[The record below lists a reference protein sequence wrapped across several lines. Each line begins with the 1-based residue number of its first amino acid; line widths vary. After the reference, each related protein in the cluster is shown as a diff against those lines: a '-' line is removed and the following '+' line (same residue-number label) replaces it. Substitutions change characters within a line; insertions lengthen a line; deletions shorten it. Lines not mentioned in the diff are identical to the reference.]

1 MGYNIV
7 LTTAEDI
14 VAVVDAVVAKDVG
27 VDVSFV
33 SEFSGIATLDQAQKA
48 LNMAKELGLVSE
60 DSSNHTYSES
70 SFLATKLVTAI
81 SDGMK
86 AVYMRM
92 IIEQYEPYRKFKERY
107 EYTASIEMA
116 CRQIKILYSM
126 QTNERDIKNTLISI
140 ATYANALISK
150 GAGLYSFTEESQA
163 SCLLEISLKECA
175 LTDATLRNFLGE
187 SIYNVIDNRN
197 VFTPLAEAV
206 LKTKADNMDTRSV
219 VVYAANAFESFLDG
233 YAHSKGISLVGKNG
247 IIQKKD
253 ALSQSLSKKHRGM
266 IDYIGQIRNAAD
278 HGGDVDENGQ
288 MWNVSKET
296 ASVYPIIVA
305 RIIKSI
311 LLRDNGIIEV

>member
-14 VAVVDAVVAKDVG
+14 FAVVDAVVAKGSGADVT
-27 VDVSFV
+27 FV
-33 SEFSGIATLDQAQKA
+33 SEFSGIATLEQTQKA
-48 LNMAKELGLVSE
+48 LEMAKELNLISE
-60 DSSNHTYSES
+60 NTSNHIYNTS

-92 IIEQYEPYRKFKERY
+92 IIEQYEPYRRFKERY
-107 EYTASIEMA
+107 QFTSSIEIA
-116 CRQIKILYSM
+116 CRQIKLLYSM
-126 QTNERDIKNTLISI
+126 QANERDIKNTIISV

-150 GAGLYSFTEESQA
+150 GAGLYSFTEEHQDS
-163 SCLLEISLKECA
+163 SLLESSLKEISLTE
-175 LTDATLRNFLGE
+175 TTLRDFFGE
-187 SIYNVIDNRN
+187 TIFNTIDNRN
-197 VFTPLAEAV
+197 VFIPLSEAII
-206 LKTKADNMDTRSV
+206 KTKADNIDTRSV

-233 YAHSKGISLVGKNG
+233 YANIKGISLEGKNG

-253 ALSQSLSKKHRGM
+253 ALSKFLSKKHRGM

-296 ASVYPIIVA
+296 ACIYPIIVS

-311 LLRDNGIIEV
+311 LLRDVGVIEV

>member
-1 MGYNIV
+1 
-7 LTTAEDI
+7 
-14 VAVVDAVVAKDVG
+14 
-27 VDVSFV
+27 
-33 SEFSGIATLDQAQKA
+33 
-48 LNMAKELGLVSE
+48 
-60 DSSNHTYSES
+60 
-70 SFLATKLVTAI
+70 
-81 SDGMK
+81 
-86 AVYMRM
+86 MRM

-107 EYTASIEMA
+107 EYTSSIEMA

-150 GAGLYSFTEESQA
+150 GAGLYSFTEESQE
-163 SCLLEISLKECA
+163 SSLLEISLKETA

-187 SIYNVIDNRN
+187 SIYNAIDNRN
-197 VFTPLAEAV
+197 VFTPLSEAV

-233 YAHSKGISLVGKNG
+233 YANSKGISLAGKNG

-288 MWNVSKET
+288 MWNVSEET
-296 ASVYPIIVA
+296 ASIYPIIVA

-311 LLRDNGIIEV
+311 LLRDNGVIEV

>member
-14 VAVVDAVVAKDVG
+14 VAVVDAVVAKNAG
-27 VDVSFV
+27 ADVSFV

-48 LNMAKELGLVSE
+48 LDMAKELGLISE
-60 DSSNHTYSES
+60 DSSIHTYSTK

-81 SDGMK
+81 SDSMK

-150 GAGLYSFTEESQA
+150 GAGLYSFTEESQIN
-163 SCLLEISLKECA
+163 SLIESSLKEIA
-175 LTDATLRNFLGE
+175 LTDATLRSFLGE
-187 SIYNVIDNRN
+187 SIYNAIDNRN
-197 VFTPLAEAV
+197 VFTPLSEAV
-206 LKTKADNMDTRSV
+206 LKTKADNIDTRSV

-233 YAHSKGISLVGKNG
+233 YAHSKGISLAGKNG

-253 ALSQSLSKKHRGM
+253 ALTQALSKKHRGM

-296 ASVYPIIVA
+296 ARMYPIVVA

-311 LLRDNGIIEV
+311 LLRDHGIIEV